1 MQKIYAIILAGGQ
14 GKRIGGD
21 IPKQFLQLNK
31 KPVIVYTIEKFNIP
45 EIEGIIIVTPE
56 EYIDYTKNLIKE
68 YSLQKIINVING
80 GETRQGSSYNAVKSM
95 NFNEDDILVLHDAA
109 RPFVNNKIISQCIE
123 ETKIHNATGVYIKAI
138 DTIAEIQN
146 GFVNSIPNREKL
158 YYTQTPQSFK
168 YKIILKAH
176 EFALSKGITNSSDDI
191 QMVINAGYKVKIVSG
206 DYSNIKITS
215 PIDFE
220 LAGFI
225 AKTRQ

>member
-1 MQKIYAIILAGGQ
+1 MQKIYVIILAGGH

-21 IPKQFLQLNK
+21 IPKQFLQLNN
-31 KPVIVYTIEKFNIP
+31 KPVIIHTIEEFNIP

-95 NFNEDDILVLHDAA
+95 NFNQDDILVLHDAA
-109 RPFVNNKIISQCIE
+109 RPFINNKIISQCIQ
-123 ETKIHNATGVYIKAI
+123 ETKIHNAAGVYIKTT

-146 GFVNSIPNREKL
+146 GFVNSIPDRENL
-158 YYTQTPQSFK
+158 FYTQTPQSFK
-168 YKIILKAH
+168 YKIIRDAH

-191 QMVINAGYKVKIVSG
+191 QMVINMGYKVKVVQG
-206 DYSNIKITS
+206 DYNNIKITS
-215 PIDFE
+215 PTDFE

-225 AKTRQ
+225 AKERQ